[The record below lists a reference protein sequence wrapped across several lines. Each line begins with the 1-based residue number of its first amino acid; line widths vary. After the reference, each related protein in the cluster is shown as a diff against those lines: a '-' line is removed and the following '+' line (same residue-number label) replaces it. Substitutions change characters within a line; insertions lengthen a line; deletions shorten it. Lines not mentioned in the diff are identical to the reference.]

1 MTDFDF
7 EELDKAVSG
16 ALGKEDATNEA
27 TASDTYVNSASTPVV
42 SDDTVEPVIAAE
54 PVVQATEPLQ
64 ASTAAPAIR
73 RTSGRFMDM
82 VHPTSDMRIRPGS
95 GSVRPQAAA
104 APVSDWEAPQPVAK
118 PTPDESISIEPAPVE
133 PRESIEEI
141 LKPLESPFLPDTKVE
156 KRPLGGLSSLSQF
169 DTSQLLEE
177 PDLLL
182 LDEPDDPRIEDTAMP
197 DPIDFAVENGHV
209 DFDDSA
215 NTMSESAASTPLQ
228 VPNEEKLEQQGP
240 TQEEP
245 DAFAHPEDTPHEE
258 PDDTLL
264 AQVEAEPPIVAS
276 TAPVEVLEATE
287 TPQPIQTI
295 DSVESSEVA
304 ETPTGPTSI
313 TQQYQE
319 QQTTPAESGAIFD
332 TEAYHQPLASPV
344 KKKSG
349 VWIIIWILVL
359 IVLGVGAGAAFY
371 VYVLPML

>member
-16 ALGKEDATNEA
+16 ALGKK
-27 TASDTYVNSASTPVV
+27 DTP

-54 PVVQATEPLQ
+54 PAIQATEPVVDPV
-64 ASTAAPAIR
+64 AVPPAPTAAPAIR

-95 GSVRPQAAA
+95 GSVRPQAVA
-104 APVSDWEAPQPVAK
+104 APSSAWAEPQPV
-118 PTPDESISIEPAPVE
+118 TESVAVESAPVE
-133 PRESIEEI
+133 PRDSIEEI

-169 DTSQLLEE
+169 DTSQLLED

-182 LDEPDDPRIEDTAMP
+182 LDEPDDPRIEGTTMP

-209 DFDDSA
+209 DFNDAADGSTEA
-215 NTMSESAASTPLQ
+215 TEPSFVQESE
-228 VPNEEKLEQQGP
+228 EEPVQQAP
-240 TQEEP
+240 IQQEP
-245 DAFAHPEDTPHEE
+245 DAFMHPEDAPHE
-258 PDDTLL
+258 DLGNTQLT
-264 AQVEAEPPIVAS
+264 QFEAETPVATNDELFEAAETPEAIVA
-276 TAPVEVLEATE
+276 
-287 TPQPIQTI
+287 PQPLETI
-295 DSVESSEVA
+295 DTVESSERN
-304 ETPTGPTSI
+304 ETPVGPTSI

-319 QQTTPAESGAIFD
+319 QQTTPTESGAIFD
-332 TEAYHQPLASPV
+332 TEAYHQPLANPV

-359 IVLGVGAGAAFY
+359 IVLGAGAGAAFY
-371 VYVLPML
+371 IYVLPML